1 MEAAR
6 TMTGDD
12 EAARFGDCEAV
23 HNERAKGEKDHPV
36 SPVRRPG
43 AA

>member
-1 MEAAR
+1 MEAAPI
-6 TMTGDD
+6 TTGDD
-12 EAARFGDCEAV
+12 DAATFGDCEAV